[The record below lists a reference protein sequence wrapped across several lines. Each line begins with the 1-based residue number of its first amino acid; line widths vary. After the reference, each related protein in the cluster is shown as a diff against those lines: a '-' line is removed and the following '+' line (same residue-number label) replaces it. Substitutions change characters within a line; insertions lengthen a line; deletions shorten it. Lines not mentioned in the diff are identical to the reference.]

1 MNKVIIIG
9 RLCSN
14 PELRTTPA
22 GKYVCEVNIAVDR
35 RMAAD
40 GSKTADFVPT
50 DPPIRWL
57 LCVFAPPFRTARCAA
72 CPLWLFSAL
81 WSRIYISSRHLYP
94 KTPFAK
100 IF

>member
-1 MNKVIIIG
+1 MNKVILIG

-40 GSKTADFVPT
+40 GSKTADFVP
-50 DPPIRWL
+50 L
-57 LCVFAPPFRTARCAA
+57 VFWGTSPTRYANTALRG
-72 CPLWLFSAL
+72 
-81 WSRIYISSRHLYP
+81 R
-94 KTPFAK
+94 K
-100 IF
+100 